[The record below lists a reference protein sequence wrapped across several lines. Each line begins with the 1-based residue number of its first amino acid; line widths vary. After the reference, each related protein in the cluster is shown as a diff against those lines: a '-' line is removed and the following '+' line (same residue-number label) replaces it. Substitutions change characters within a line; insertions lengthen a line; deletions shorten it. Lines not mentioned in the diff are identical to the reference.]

1 MKLPA
6 SIQTKQTVKLFNRK
20 YKYKIVLLSKA
31 ASWFRGG
38 NLEYAKEKLQLQ
50 ESASKPQW
58 ATRLTK
64 DDRDYALL
72 LANIMSQLTDY
83 TLRVESPYLNF
94 YTNKDTDL
102 EKLAKVNPNY
112 VKYVSV
118 PTPGSESNLEDKKI
132 IVKNLDYGYRVTMG
146 RTRQNYNNFLQWC
159 TGKDKVKLTKRASSQ
174 LAKEHSWG
182 GYYFYVKDDKSLT
195 MVKMF
200 LSSNIQNVERC
211 VKQ

>member
-1 MKLPA
+1 MRSLTLSA
-6 SIQTKQTVKLFNRK
+6 ILFNVLVQCFGQTFNNRITFGQNTIDEGFSCFEINDK
-20 YKYKIVLLSKA
+20 YQKKA
-31 ASWFRGG
+31 ERDPTQF
-38 NLEYAKEKLQLQ
+38 LEA
-50 ESASKPQW
+50 
-58 ATRLTK
+58 
-64 DDRDYALL
+64 
-72 LANIMSQLTDY
+72 
-83 TLRVESPYLNF
+83 
-94 YTNKDTDL
+94 
-102 EKLAKVNPNY
+102 NPNY

-118 PTPGSESNLEDKKI
+118 PMPGSESNLEDKKI
-132 IVKNLDYGYRVTMG
+132 IVKNLDYGYRITMG